1 MRIFAKRRCL
11 NCKRWFTP
19 KSDKNIYC
27 KRICFKQANYRK
39 MKGEELL
46 NAKKFPVFHC
56 PSCGINI
63 ELDFNPIKKPW
74 KWLHFK
80 CPGCNVLM
88 ISVVD
93 FVITQDT
100 PLI

>member
-1 MRIFAKRRCL
+1 MRVFAKRRCL
-11 NCKRWFTP
+11 TCHKWFIP

-27 KRICFKQANYRK
+27 ERICFKKANYKK

-46 NAKKFPVFHC
+46 NAKKFPVFRC
-56 PSCGINI
+56 PSCDTVI
-63 ELDFNPIKKPW
+63 ELDFNPIKKSR
-74 KWLHFK
+74 KWLKFK

-93 FVITQDT
+93 FVVTEEVIS
-100 PLI
+100 